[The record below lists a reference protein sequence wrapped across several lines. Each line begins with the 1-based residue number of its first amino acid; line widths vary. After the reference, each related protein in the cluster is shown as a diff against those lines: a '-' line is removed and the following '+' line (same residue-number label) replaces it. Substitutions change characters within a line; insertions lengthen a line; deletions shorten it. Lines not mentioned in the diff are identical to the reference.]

1 MEQRSSIRKSPY
13 RGLAG
18 NSTISSHDLN
28 RDVPSRALDAIAEYG
43 PERLF
48 LKCAKAVSSKLGIKP
63 DTVHLDTTSFHY
75 EGRTRTEEGCN
86 LVLDPGYSRDLHPE
100 LNQINELM
108 ICDKLSR
115 LPLFASCVSGHTSDK
130 TSFRNIIIESNS
142 LVICVNL

>member
-1 MEQRSSIRKSPY
+1 MEQRNSIRKPPY
-13 RGLAG
+13 RGLTG

-28 RDVPSRALDAIAEYG
+28 RDVLSRALDAIAEYG

-86 LVLDPGYSRDLHPE
+86 LVFDPGYSRDLHPE

-108 ICDKLSR
+108 IYAMSLADCLYLQPVLVATPVTR
-115 LPLFASCVSGHTSDK
+115 PVSETS
-130 TSFRNIIIESNS
+130 S
-142 LVICVNL
+142 LTTGNL